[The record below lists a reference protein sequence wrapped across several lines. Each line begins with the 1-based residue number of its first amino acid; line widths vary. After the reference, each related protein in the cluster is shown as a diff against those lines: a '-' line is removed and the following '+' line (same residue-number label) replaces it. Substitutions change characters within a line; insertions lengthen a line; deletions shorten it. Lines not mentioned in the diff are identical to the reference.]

1 MERSDVNWKQQSD
14 SEWED
19 GEVEPFPLVPPLR
32 TSHWRNT
39 AGFWLLGLCNNF
51 AYVVMLSAA
60 HDILRGQENQ
70 NRTAEF
76 GVFTTSIYD
85 NASSAPLPSPLPNTT
100 ISNTSRYDCNAIST
114 AAILL
119 ADILPTLVIKF
130 TAPFFLHLV
139 PYNYRVLLCFLTAG
153 GSFLIVSY
161 STTITVSLLGVVF
174 ASISSGLG
182 EISFLGLTAYYHRDV
197 VAGWSSGTGG
207 AGIFGALSY
216 LGLTWSGFSPRHTLL
231 VMLVIP
237 FIMLCSY
244 FLLLIHPLS
253 VPRWKWHTPSWTS
266 LGTTYDRQP
275 LMDQDGCARHRGVG
289 SHSLTFSERVCIIPR
304 LLKYMLPL
312 SVVYFAEYFINQ
324 GLFELL
330 YFQNIFLTHAL
341 QYRWYQM
348 LYQAGVFISR
358 SSVKCLSIKKIW
370 ILALLQCLNM
380 FFLLFVV
387 YYLFIPSIYIVMTLI
402 VYEGLL
408 GGAAYVNTFNNI
420 SQEIKEEHR
429 EFAMSAACVADTLGI
444 SLSGAVAI
452 PVHNYFCNLL

>member
-1 MERSDVNWKQQSD
+1 MERRKVNWRPQSD
-14 SEWED
+14 SDWED
-19 GEVEPFPLVPPLR
+19 GEEEPFPLVPPLQA
-32 TSHWRNT
+32 SHWRNT

-60 HDILRGQENQ
+60 HDILRGQEAQ
-70 NRTAEF
+70 NKTTGLE
-76 GVFTTSIYD
+76 VFTASVSESSSSPPPTS
-85 NASSAPLPSPLPNTT
+85 SPPPS
-100 ISNTSRYDCNAIST
+100 SNTSRYDCNALST

-119 ADILPTLVIKF
+119 ADILPTLLIKF

-139 PYNYRVLLCFLTAG
+139 PYNYRVLLCFLTAA

-161 STTITVSLLGVVF
+161 STTITISLLGVVF

-182 EISFLGLTAYYHRDV
+182 EISFLSLTAYYHRDV

-216 LGLTWSGFSPRHTLL
+216 LWLTWAGLSPQHTLL

-237 FIMLCSY
+237 VILLCSY
-244 FLLLIHPLS
+244 FLLLIQPPS
-253 VPRWKWHTPSWTS
+253 VPRWKWHTPAWSTFGAAS
-266 LGTTYDRQP
+266 DRRP
-275 LMDQDGCARHRGVG
+275 LMDHDDCSQNTSVG
-289 SHSLTFSERVCIIPR
+289 SYSLTFFEKICIIPG

-330 YFQNIFLTHAL
+330 YFKNTALTHAL

-370 ILALLQCLNM
+370 MLALLQCVNM
-380 FFLLFVV
+380 VFLLFAV
-387 YYLFIPSIYIVMTLI
+387 YYMFIPSIYIVMALI

-420 SQEIKEEHR
+420 SQESKDEHR

-444 SLSGAVAI
+444 SLSGAAAI
-452 PVHNYFCNLL
+452 PVHNYFCSLP